1 MICAMTGLLLLL
13 LLLAALAGGLE
24 AQHRHSHEAELRRVR
39 RAAPPGRPWWPP
51 APVVRRS

>member
-1 MICAMTGLLLLL
+1 MICAMTGLLLLF
-13 LLLAALAGGLE
+13 LLLAATVAGLE
-24 AQHRHSHEAELRRVR
+24 AQHRHSHEAELRRLR